1 MIIWIASYPKS
12 GNTWIRSFLAA
23 YYFCKDGVF
32 DIQNL
37 SKIEDYPNKQFFK
50 DIVKDGE
57 IHKHWEES
65 QINICKNK
73 KIKFLKTH
81 NSLIKAFGN
90 DFTQP
95 KYSLGVIYII
105 RDPRNVITSVK
116 NHNDFKSYDEAFK
129 FMKNENAVLSDY
141 KHLKNYAKTTIIN
154 SWRINYQSW
163 LQNNFYRRM
172 TIKYEDMVANPEQTF
187 RDLIVF
193 VNTICRF
200 NDNFDLNKFNNA
212 MKSTNFKKLQNLEEQ
227 GKFSENVYSIKDK
240 KKRKFFYQGPKN
252 DWKINLNK
260 ELVEQMNHYYKED
273 LKKFNYVSQ

>member
-23 YYFCKDGVF
+23 YYFCKDGIF

-90 DFTQP
+90 DFTHP

-200 NDNFDLNKFNNA
+200 NDSFDLSKFNNA
-212 MKSTNFKKLQNLEEQ
+212 MQSTSFKKLQNLEEQ

-273 LKKFNYVSQ
+273 LKKFNYVS

>member
-23 YYFCKDGVF
+23 YYFCKDGIF

-65 QINICKNK
+65 QKTILERK
-73 KIKFLKTH
+73 KVKFLKTH
-81 NSLIKAFGN
+81 NSLIKAFGH

-95 KYSLGVIYII
+95 KYSLGVIHVI

-116 NHNDFKSYDEAFK
+116 NHNDFNTYEEALK
-129 FMKNENAVLSDY
+129 FMQNDNAILNDY
-141 KHLKNYAKTTIIN
+141 KHLKNYAKTTILN

-163 LQNNFYRRM
+163 MGNNFYKKF
-172 TIKYEDMVANPEQTF
+172 TIKYEDMIKNPNHVF
-187 RDLIVF
+187 KDLVIF
-193 VNTICRF
+193 INAIC
-200 NDNFDLNKFNNA
+200 KFNNNVDSKKLENA
-212 MKSTNFKKLQNLEEQ
+212 IETTNFKKLQEIENQ
-227 GKFSENVYSIKDK
+227 GKFSENVYSLKDK
-240 KKRKFFYQGPKN
+240 RKIKFFYQGPNN
-252 DWKINLNK
+252 DWRKNLDQNMIK
-260 ELVEQMNHYYKED
+260 KMNEYYKED
-273 LKKFNYVSQ
+273 LTKLGYEI

>member
-95 KYSLGVIYII
+95 KFSLGVIYII

-172 TIKYEDMVANPEQTF
+172 TIKYEDMVVNPEQTF

-227 GKFSENVYSIKDK
+227 GKFLENVYSLKDK

-252 DWKINLNK
+252 DWRINLNK

-273 LKKFNYVSQ
+273 LKKFNYVS